1 MDASSSPLEFI
12 RRNRA
17 MYLGSDEPSGK
28 VLAVRLADCAL
39 ISGARRLE
47 LLVLTD
53 GWTAV
58 AADADWITPNLR
70 EQRDASMERAFKAM
84 TPLRGGQPN
93 EIRFEVIVTAFSRS
107 VSVRSEDRWHTIVG
121 DAPPRAVQD
130 SVRRNEFAVV
140 FQADGKS

>member
-1 MDASSSPLEFI
+1 MDTSRSPLEFI

-53 GWTAV
+53 GWMAV

-107 VSVRSEDRWHTIVG
+107 VSVRSGDRWHTIAG

-130 SVRRNEFAVV
+130 SVGRNEFAVV